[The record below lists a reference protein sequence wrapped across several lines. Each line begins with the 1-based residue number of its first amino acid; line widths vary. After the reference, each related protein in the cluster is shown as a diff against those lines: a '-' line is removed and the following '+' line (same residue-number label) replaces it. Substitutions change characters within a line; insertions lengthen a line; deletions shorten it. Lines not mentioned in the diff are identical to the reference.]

1 MSTRSISSVGDGS
14 MSSKGNNSRVGR
26 SKRLLPSYFGNL
38 VKTFRDGNSTN
49 GDDRDG
55 FDDIEME
62 VPVQLLQLPSHEGE
76 RTNRK
81 DLSKFLGLDDSDGE
95 EIVFIQ
101 TKPPQNYR
109 RPNNNNVNSSN
120 NNNNI
125 NTDEVFSF
133 ENRSLSKSRS
143 FSSSSL
149 RLTNSDGHNTIDEFL
164 RTSIRRNKQVP
175 DWLGSLGKASL
186 KRVLKS
192 EEQRMT
198 TDEQSDDFDPPLR
211 KSVLFKE
218 YAFSVQESIA
228 TGLPIIPFACPTT
241 STFGDR
247 KRKKDAAKRTAEIL
261 STKKNHSANNQHP
274 PGTSLETLLRIANEE
289 WMRENSEE
297 SSAGMLDT
305 SLDASEASSAS
316 FASTVKKATPSIV
329 TLDRK
334 GHQQPPT
341 RMAVHPRVLEASKTF
356 GTQKSTASTTSSNHN
371 NNNYS
376 NSNSN
381 SNNNMSES
389 ANNKKTNVQRASVV
403 FGPTSHRWI
412 PRRDP
417 YPEVMVPPYPSPF
430 ICRPAQFYAAMPMPM
445 PQPTTYV
452 PGLPPRMAMYPESGR
467 VKLVRRNPARQVI
480 HSGDYIDMR
489 QGRLLKAMPNDLEA

>member
-1 MSTRSISSVGDGS
+1 VGDGS
-14 MSSKGNNSRVGR
+14 VSSKGNTSRVGR
-26 SKRLLPSYFGNL
+26 SKRLLPSYFGHL
-38 VKTFRDGNSTN
+38 VKTFRDANSAN

-55 FDDIEME
+55 FDDIDME

-109 RPNNNNVNSSN
+109 RPNSGNVN

-133 ENRSLSKSRS
+133 EDRSLSKSRS

-192 EEQRMT
+192 EEHRMT
-198 TDEQSDDFDPPLR
+198 TDHHQQSDDFDPPLR

-247 KRKKDAAKRTAEIL
+247 KRKKDAAKRTAEIM

-289 WMRENSEE
+289 WMRENSED

-316 FASTVKKATPSIV
+316 FASTVKKAPPSIV

-334 GHQQPPT
+334 GQQQPPT

-356 GTQKSTASTTSSNHN
+356 GTQKSTASTTSSNNHSSSNNNYN
-371 NNNYS
+371 NNNS
-376 NSNSN
+376 KG
-381 SNNNMSES
+381 ES
-389 ANNKKTNVQRASVV
+389 AINKKTNVQRASVV

-430 ICRPAQFYAAMPMPM
+430 ICRPAQFYAAMPMP
-445 PQPTTYV
+445 QPPTYV
-452 PGLPPRMAMYPESGR
+452 PGLPPRMAMYPDSGR

>member
-1 MSTRSISSVGDGS
+1 MLKFVITFLTCFRSMSSVGDGS
-14 MSSKGNNSRVGR
+14 LSSKGNRGR
-26 SKRLLPSYFGNL
+26 SKRLLPSYWGHL
-38 VKTFRDGNSTN
+38 VRSWRDGAGSSSN
-49 GDDRDG
+49 GDQDG

-101 TKPPQNYR
+101 TKPPQNFR
-109 RPNNNNVNSSN
+109 HLQRT
-120 NNNNI
+120 NI
-125 NTDEVFSF
+125 EDEVQF
-133 ENRSLSKSRS
+133 EERSLSKSRS

-149 RLTNSDGHNTIDEFL
+149 RLTNSTGHNTIDQFL
-164 RTSIRRNKQVP
+164 RTSMRRTKTEEAP

-192 EEQRMT
+192 AVEERMSQA
-198 TDEQSDDFDPPLR
+198 QSEDFDPPPR

-228 TGLPIIPFACPTT
+228 TGLPIIPFVTPAC
-241 STFGDR
+241 STFGER

-261 STKKNHSANNQHP
+261 STKKSSSNNQQHS
-274 PGTSLETLLRIANEE
+274 GTSLEALLRIANEE
-289 WMRENSEE
+289 WMRENNDE

-305 SLDASEASSAS
+305 SLDTSEASSTS
-316 FASTVKKATPSIV
+316 VASTVKKASLPTSLV
-329 TLDRK
+329 TLDRR
-334 GHQQPPT
+334 GQAPT

-356 GTQKSTASTTSSNHN
+356 GSHRSSTSTISSCHN
-371 NNNYS
+371 NKNNS
-376 NSNSN
+376 DSPG
-381 SNNNMSES
+381 
-389 ANNKKTNVQRASVV
+389 KKVNVQRASVV

-412 PRRDP
+412 PRRESSSSSSHPDA
-417 YPEVMVPPYPSPF
+417 VMVPYPASYLM
-430 ICRPAQFYAAMPMPM
+430 RPAQFYAAMPL
-445 PQPTTYV
+445 PQPQSYV

-467 VKLVRRNPARQVI
+467 VKLVRRNGARQLI
-480 HSGDYIDMR
+480 HSGDYVDMR
-489 QGRLLKAMPNDLEA
+489 QGKLLKAKANDFES